1 MGNTFFKNFLHNA
14 VLILILKKKIFFLK
28 SGVDKIILWMLEKNK
43 LHQKVT
49 LISNSL
55 QINDT
60 KWEVTYVDDS

>member
-1 MGNTFFKNFLHNA
+1 LYNAICIFIDSEKKNF
-14 VLILILKKKIFFLK
+14 FFS
-28 SGVDKIILWMLEKNK
+28 SGVDKIIMWMLEKNK

>member
-1 MGNTFFKNFLHNA
+1 M
-14 VLILILKKKIFFLK
+14 
-28 SGVDKIILWMLEKNK
+28 WMLEKNK